1 MKTDTS
7 LDYVGLKLQC
17 RECGRTV
24 DVPVKDRTQ
33 GFNWRVC
40 CGRAMHEVNPSPAD
54 IIHDVPTS
62 DVGNEIL

>member
-1 MKTDTS
+1 MMDQDNT
-7 LDYVGLKLQC
+7 LDVGLKLQC

-40 CGRAMHEVNPSPAD
+40 CGRAMHEVNPTPNPYP
-54 IIHDVPTS
+54 VNGEGNTL
-62 DVGNEIL
+62 GNEIL